1 MESNM
6 FQIFMKLYIK
16 DYISSLESI
25 SGNKGINNLRK
36 SADSNLNALLNQIR
50 KLIGLREEHDEKDT
64 SIDFIKEHIKLLL
77 GEANALDTEL
87 VNITQDMIALTEL
100 KQKASSGIAG
110 SKFMVDETDMQM
122 LKSMIQWA
130 GEESP
135 NLSFLMKHFAKIITI
150 LKSFFKNKDS
160 LMKGIH
166 QENKD
171 SDINQVP
178 KRVSRKSYSYQE
190 NEGSVATDTV
200 TDMAFKVKDLRASQ
214 NLKEMTQNG
223 AAEDKFIQLQ
233 KEIQELKEI
242 I

>member
-1 MESNM
+1 
-6 FQIFMKLYIK
+6 
-16 DYISSLESI
+16 
-25 SGNKGINNLRK
+25 
-36 SADSNLNALLNQIR
+36 
-50 KLIGLREEHDEKDT
+50 
-64 SIDFIKEHIKLLL
+64 
-77 GEANALDTEL
+77 
-87 VNITQDMIALTEL
+87 
-100 KQKASSGIAG
+100 
-110 SKFMVDETDMQM
+110 
-122 LKSMIQWA
+122 
-130 GEESP
+130 
-135 NLSFLMKHFAKIITI
+135 MKHFAKIITI

-214 NLKEMTQNG
+214 NCKEMTQNG